1 MFSSTLQF
9 IIVLVATA
17 LLDII
22 QLGLYFDDDLGSSIS
37 KYIVFSLDDPLIQ
50 ELVTYFANYRQATDY
65 FLQFFFVQRS
75 VSFSCYRS
83 VLMRTIFSYRHVHI
97 LSYVYTLCRFP

>member
-1 MFSSTLQF
+1 MDDVLGIIFSSTLQF

-22 QLGLYFDDDLGSSIS
+22 QLGLYFDNDLGSSIS

-50 ELVTYFANYRQATDY
+50 ELVTYFANYIQATDC
-65 FLQFFFVQRS
+65 FLQFFFCLKICS
-75 VSFSCYRS
+75 VFLLPINVKY
-83 VLMRTIFSYRHVHI
+83 LATIMGTY
-97 LSYVYTLCRFP
+97 